1 MKAVKHR
8 NDVLMYDELTSLSIQ
23 SLNGLSYRPL
33 TFSISLN
40 LIRLIQN
47 TFRVIIQ
54 PGKSFLRRNLISF
67 LQIRFRQFVLL

>member
-23 SLNGLSYRPL
+23 SLNGLSYRPFTL
-33 TFSISLN
+33 SIFLN

-54 PGKSFLRRNLISF
+54 SGKSFLRRNLISF